1 MSNLDAQTTILS
13 HPAMDGVRHLIG
25 QHWRVYYLAAIRQNM
40 RKEYERVDYANT
52 RIDEWL
58 EANDIY
64 ALAIR
69 ALQEGMGLGIVNT
82 LLGEYVEER
91 FYALYEQGNPYGE
104 EDE

>member
-1 MSNLDAQTTILS
+1 
-13 HPAMDGVRHLIG
+13 MDGIRHFIG

-40 RKEYERVDYANT
+40 REEYERTDYAND

-64 ALAIR
+64 VIAIR